1 MATKKK
7 AAPRSAK
14 KPSAARAAAPAAARV
29 QATPKVQGLVF
40 VFTVLSVVFAV
51 MAFWRYS

>member
-7 AAPRSAK
+7 VAPRTK
-14 KPSAARAAAPAAARV
+14 KPSAARVAAPAAARM